1 MSHENTAK
9 EPYEVLIRSV
19 AQGIREVYASGSWQ
33 EVSPKAEALWML
45 YAGSTGLSWAEV
57 EARVHRA
64 WDGSTAESG

>member
-33 EVSPKAEALWML
+33 EVSPKAEALWMAAQEKL
-45 YAGSTGLSWAEV
+45 ELAGI
-57 EARVHRA
+57 
-64 WDGSTAESG
+64 